1 MGQLSF
7 GASMG
12 RMSVCVHLLLV
23 VLAPELAQ
31 VQSLQVSHQMV
42 QRGHAPAIESTVYHT
57 KYGYHAPAPHHGYG
71 HGYSHPAPAKYAS
84 EPPVHYSV
92 HHPKPSPYVAKPQPA
107 PVYQYIREEPAAVT
121 PSVYEPAH
129 AVPIVDA
136 TLYRGAPAPVNYEP
150 VPAPSVH
157 AVHAV
162 PAPVHHG
169 VHHAV
174 HAPVHHVAHAPVH
187 HAVHGVPA
195 PLHHGVHLGHHT
207 AHQVAHPNY
216 IQPSYDVK
224 PHHVVHQ
231 KSYAPPPPV
240 YPDEPRLYKYAYS
253 VDDDYEGAVLNV
265 KEASDEYAT
274 H

>member
-1 MGQLSF
+1 MGELSF

-23 VLAPELAQ
+23 VLAQA
-31 VQSLQVSHQMV
+31 QSLQVSHQMV

-57 KYGYHAPAPHHGYG
+57 KHGYHAPAPHHGYG

-136 TLYRGAPAPVNYEP
+136 TLYRGAPAHVDYEP

-157 AVHAV
+157 AIHAV

-174 HAPVHHVAHAPVH
+174 HAPVHHAVHAPVHHAVHAIPTPVH

-231 KSYAPPPPV
+231 KSYAPPP
-240 YPDEPRLYKYAYS
+240 
-253 VDDDYEGAVLNV
+253 
-265 KEASDEYAT
+265 
-274 H
+274 